1 MQVNNPKIIVT
12 ESAKARLLEIL
23 EKDEIFKISVQP
35 GGCNGF
41 EYKFNV
47 EKYEKDFKK
56 DLDIKNNDPKEGE
69 CHLAATECKKGHLIY
84 LKDMLLILIDAVSLK
99 MINGSTLDYTK
110 DLMSEKFVILKN
122 PNSGS
127 SCSCGASFG

>member
-1 MQVNNPKIIVT
+1 MLFCHKFLGIITVV
-12 ESAKARLLEIL
+12 RLV
-23 EKDEIFKISVQP
+23 ISVQP

-110 DLMSEKFVILKN
+110 DLNKDIEKLLKHDL
-122 PNSGS
+122 PLEGY
-127 SCSCGASFG
+127 